1 MGLTAA
7 PGGFGTPPFGGKVMR
22 VEGST
27 LVLQS
32 EDAVASQTITT
43 VRAACEFFG
52 HDYAVEWFTDFRD
65 PLAPTDPD
73 RLLDVDDEVARALGQ
88 WFNYG
93 YEVLERLRDHG
104 IDEDEVSE
112 IQLWPEHFDPACEL
126 GAPAAGQRAS
136 FGASP
141 GDADHPEPY
150 LYVSPWDDIDRS
162 DEYWNDVSFGGS
174 SLSYSK
180 LAKTGDPVDKGL
192 DFMLRGYRLLHAS

>member
-27 LVLQS
+27 LVLES

-52 HDYAVEWFTDFRD
+52 HDYAVEWFTDFHD

-73 RLLDVDDEVARALGQ
+73 RLLDVDDEVARSLGQ

-93 YEVLERLRDHG
+93 YEVLERLRAHG

-112 IQLWPEHFDPACEL
+112 VQLWPEHFDPACEL
-126 GAPAAGQRAS
+126 GDAETGQRAS

-141 GDADHPEPY
+141 GDANHPEPY

-162 DEYWNDVSFGGS
+162 DDYWNDVSFGGS

-180 LAKTGDPVDKGL
+180 LVKTGDPVDKGL
-192 DFMLRGYRLLHAS
+192 DFMLRGYRLLHSS